1 MQRDYLDNPL
11 SGQRDSTLRAINDF
25 IEGYLAYETRAERI
39 LSAADADPDSCAAN
53 VYAGLLWMLL
63 EAPQAAVHAAKY
75 LSAAERAAPAATRR
89 EQINTAILR
98 AWADDDL
105 ERSIRLCDQAS
116 DEFPRDLA
124 IVKLHQY
131 FEFNRGN
138 SPQMLRAAV
147 KVGAVNAD
155 VPYIYGMKAFGYEQ
169 CHLLDEAESEA
180 RAALAMRRKEPWAQH
195 ALAHVFLTRG
205 RIDEGAQFLEDSA
218 DTWSGLNSFM
228 LTHIW
233 WHLALFYL
241 SQGRDA
247 EALKLYDAHCW
258 GIAKD
263 YSQDQVGAVSLL
275 ARLEIAGVAVG
286 SRWQDLAH
294 HLAARAEDTVQPF
307 LTLQYLYG
315 LARAQRPQAEV
326 LLESVR
332 RHAQTAPHFNRS
344 VWREVAL
351 PALRGLVCL
360 CTRRIRPRLAALE
373 RRAAAHGRG
382 GRQPR
387 AARSIR
393 ASAAGRGAQER
404 PFDRRTTSA
413 GIAAQRR
420 PLRRAGKLRAGC
432 GVWQTRIGI
441 SGRTGAQPG
450 GTYPRPSCRETTMSR
465 DPLGILFESID
476 ARREEMVDLARS
488 LIRFPTINPPGEAYR
503 PCAEFIGRRLSA
515 RGFSVAYV
523 RAAGTPGDS
532 ERYPR
537 INVIARRDGAASG
550 PCVHFN
556 SHIDVVQTGAG
567 WTMDPFAAQVVDG
580 KIFGR
585 GACDMKGGLAASII
599 AVEALIDSNAALPGA
614 LEISGTVDEE
624 SGGYGGVH
632 YLAERGWFS
641 QPRVDHVIIPEPLN
655 VDRVCIGHRGVW
667 WAEIETHGRMAHG
680 SMPFL
685 GDCAVRHMNAF
696 IDRLERDLY
705 PKLAARRT
713 DMPVV
718 PSGARHSTLNINSIH
733 GGHAESSGY
742 PAPCVPDSCRMVI
755 DRRLLIEENMDSVK
769 GEVRELLEQLAEERA
784 GFAYEIRD
792 IFQVQPTM
800 ADRNGP
806 VARSTAAAVRRVLG
820 RDAEFI
826 CSPGT
831 YDQKHI
837 DRVGK
842 LRDCI
847 AYGPGILDLAHQP
860 DEYVLIDDMLDSA
873 KVMAMAARSLLL
885 GGA

>member
-1 MQRDYLDNPL
+1 
-11 SGQRDSTLRAINDF
+11 
-25 IEGYLAYETRAERI
+25 
-39 LSAADADPDSCAAN
+39 
-53 VYAGLLWMLL
+53 
-63 EAPQAAVHAAKY
+63 
-75 LSAAERAAPAATRR
+75 
-89 EQINTAILR
+89 
-98 AWADDDL
+98 
-105 ERSIRLCDQAS
+105 
-116 DEFPRDLA
+116 
-124 IVKLHQY
+124 
-131 FEFNRGN
+131 
-138 SPQMLRAAV
+138 
-147 KVGAVNAD
+147 
-155 VPYIYGMKAFGYEQ
+155 
-169 CHLLDEAESEA
+169 
-180 RAALAMRRKEPWAQH
+180 
-195 ALAHVFLTRG
+195 
-205 RIDEGAQFLEDSA
+205 
-218 DTWSGLNSFM
+218 
-228 LTHIW
+228 
-233 WHLALFYL
+233 
-241 SQGRDA
+241 
-247 EALKLYDAHCW
+247 
-258 GIAKD
+258 
-263 YSQDQVGAVSLL
+263 
-275 ARLEIAGVAVG
+275 
-286 SRWQDLAH
+286 
-294 HLAARAEDTVQPF
+294 
-307 LTLQYLYG
+307 
-315 LARAQRPQAEV
+315 
-326 LLESVR
+326 
-332 RHAQTAPHFNRS
+332 
-344 VWREVAL
+344 
-351 PALRGLVCL
+351 
-360 CTRRIRPRLAALE
+360 
-373 RRAAAHGRG
+373 
-382 GRQPR
+382 
-387 AARSIR
+387 
-393 ASAAGRGAQER
+393 
-404 PFDRRTTSA
+404 
-413 GIAAQRR
+413 
-420 PLRRAGKLRAGC
+420 
-432 GVWQTRIGI
+432 
-441 SGRTGAQPG
+441 
-450 GTYPRPSCRETTMSR
+450 MSR
-465 DPLGILFESID
+465 DPSEILFESID
-476 ARREEMVDLARS
+476 ARREEMIDLARS

-515 RGFSVAYV
+515 RGFKVEYV

-537 INVIARRDGAASG
+537 INVIARRDGAVSG

-567 WTMDPFAAQVVDG
+567 WTRDPFAAQVVDG
-580 KIFGR
+580 RIFGR
-585 GACDMKGGLAASII
+585 GACDMKGGLAAAII
-599 AVEALIDSNAALPGA
+599 AVEALVDSDAALPGA

-667 WAEIETHGRMAHG
+667 WAEIETYGRMAHG

-733 GGHAESSGY
+733 GGQAESSGY

-769 GEVRELLEQLAEERA
+769 GEVRELLEQLAAERS
-784 GFAYEIRD
+784 GFTYEMRD

-842 LRDCI
+842 LRDCV

-860 DEYVLIDDMLDSA
+860 DEYVLIDDMLAAA